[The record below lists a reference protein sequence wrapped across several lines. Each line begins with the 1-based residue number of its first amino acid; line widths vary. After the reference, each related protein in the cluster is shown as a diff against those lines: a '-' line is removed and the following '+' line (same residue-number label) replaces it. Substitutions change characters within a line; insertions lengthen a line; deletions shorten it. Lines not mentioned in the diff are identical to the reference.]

1 MFIEYFLPSVA
12 ECKMRFAEC
21 LRYWRENASSV
32 AYDYL
37 TLLIVYSAK
46 QMISLCACVLVN
58 LPKLNISNDKSHVV
72 CFHFLNLNV
81 YTVQYS
87 KHLFNDTS
95 AAHRPPP
102 TRGPSPHHACT
113 AAPARALRPPPTR
126 SPRTVRDERS
136 IGELTTDRR
145 PAPYHWHCTCKLCRL
160 CGWL

>member
-1 MFIEYFLPSVA
+1 MFVEYFLSSVA
-12 ECKMRFAEC
+12 ECKIRFAEC
-21 LRYWRENASSV
+21 LRYLTENASPV

-46 QMISLCACVLVN
+46 QMISLCVLVN
-58 LPKLNISNDKSHVV
+58 LPKSNISNDKSHVV

-95 AAHRPPP
+95 AARRPPP
-102 TRGPSPHHACT
+102 TRGPRL
-113 AAPARALRPPPTR
+113 PARIMHAPRRLLARSGRPPTR

-136 IGELTTDRR
+136 IASSRRTTGRHR
-145 PAPYHWHCTCKLCRL
+145 TTAPANCAVCAAGYS
-160 CGWL
+160 